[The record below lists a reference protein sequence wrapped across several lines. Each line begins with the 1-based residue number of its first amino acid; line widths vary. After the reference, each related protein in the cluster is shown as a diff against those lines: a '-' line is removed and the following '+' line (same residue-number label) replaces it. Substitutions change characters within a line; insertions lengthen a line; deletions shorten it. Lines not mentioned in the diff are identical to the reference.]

1 MEEGIRKCLIFV
13 MRQIS
18 SKIFGKIII
27 IKQRRMN
34 EQLQILLRH
43 LECFSRDVKVLW
55 IA

>member
-27 IKQRRMN
+27 KQRRMT
-34 EQLQILLRH
+34 EQLQILQRH
-43 LECFSRDVKVLW
+43 LECFSKYVKVLW